1 MRYILSKIKKPEL
14 GFWCLML
21 VALGGGNCRFL
32 PD

>member
-21 VALGGGNCRFL
+21 VALGVGGDFL

>member
-21 VALGGGNCRFL
+21 VALGVGGGDFL